1 MEEFFSSTFIILIF
15 FPTFIINKKIN
26 LMAYI
31 YIYHLFF
38 WRKKGAYWFFWP
50 LSVSWPQFSGA
61 INWIPQ
67 STSPIFPF
75 LFYLIMKKE
84 KRKNNW
90 TRFVSGPTPCQ
101 RVGRRCGSREGFLV
115 IHDGL
120 PDFQIADL
128 RRLNHWPLH
137 YLDPNRCFVQT
148 DGLYR
153 GECNILIFF
162 IPHFMNQCIHYK

>member
-1 MEEFFSSTFIILIF
+1 MKLNLDMEEFFSSTFIILIF

-75 LFYLIMKKE
+75 LFYLIMKK
-84 KRKNNW
+84 RKKKKQLDAFRQW
-90 TRFVSGPTPCQ
+90 SHSLSTSGKAVRVPRGVPGHTRRPA
-101 RVGRRCGSREGFLV
+101 R
-115 IHDGL
+115 L
-120 PDFQIADL
+120 PDCGPSAVESL
-128 RRLNHWPLH
+128 TLALLGPKPLFCP
-137 YLDPNRCFVQT
+137 DGWFV
-148 DGLYR
+148 
-153 GECNILIFF
+153 LIF
-162 IPHFMNQCIHYK
+162 